1 MPVSRP
7 AEARHADGAP
17 LPGVDL
23 AAFAVAFAARLQ
35 ERGVPVD
42 ITRTGDFI
50 RALTVS
56 PPDSPRRLYWAARV
70 CLVRRPSE
78 IEILDAMFADAS
90 PDPQERSESAVT
102 AGGGRDDALIPLP
115 RVGANDRHD
124 DGLPWATLPPAVAE
138 ADGSGDALALPERLP
153 SDVAGLADV
162 PFERLD
168 AREME
173 LLRTWLMAATASW
186 PTRRS
191 QRRRADHRGRRIA
204 LRATLARS
212 RRTGWEPVE
221 LVRERAVDRPRRV
234 VMLCDVSQ
242 SMQPQA
248 PAYFQLMR
256 ALALA
261 TDAELFAFST
271 TLTRL
276 TTVLRHRSAEVT
288 VEQAT
293 ARVSDRFGGT
303 RIATNV
309 RALLSSHHGERLR
322 GAVVIIGSDGWD
334 SDPPEELA
342 AAMSRLR
349 RRAYRVTWMNP
360 RAAAPGFEPRVAAM
374 AAALPYCDDLLPGD
388 TFRSLRRVIA
398 TISRAR
404 SSGA

>member
-7 AEARHADGAP
+7 ADGPRGDAAL

-23 AAFAVAFAARLQ
+23 AAFAVAFAVRLRR
-35 ERGVPVD
+35 RGVPVD
-42 ITRTGDFI
+42 ITSAGDFV

-78 IEILDAMFADAS
+78 IEILDALFADAA
-90 PDPQERSESAVT
+90 PDPHARSELADAT
-102 AGGGRDDALIPLP
+102 AGDDDAPAFPP
-115 RVGANDRHD
+115 RAGARREG
-124 DGLPWATLPPAVAE
+124 GLPWATLPTSAAE
-138 ADGSGDALALPERLP
+138 ADAADDAPALPERLP
-153 SDVAGLADV
+153 SGVAGLADV

-168 AREME
+168 ARETE
-173 LLRTWLMAATASW
+173 LLRTWLMSAAAGW

-191 QRRRADHRGRRIA
+191 RRRRADHRGRRIA
-204 LRATLARS
+204 LRATLAQS

-221 LVRERAVDRPRRV
+221 PVRERAVDRPRRV
-234 VMLCDVSQ
+234 VMLCDVSR
-242 SMQPQA
+242 SMQPRV
-248 PAYFQLMR
+248 PAYFHLMR
-256 ALALA
+256 ALAL
-261 TDAELFAFST
+261 TTNAELFAFST

-276 TTVLRHRSAEVT
+276 TAVLRQRSAEVT

-293 ARVSDRFGGT
+293 ARVADRFGGT

-309 RALLSSHHGERLR
+309 RALLSSHHGEKVR

-349 RRAYRVTWMNP
+349 RRAYRVTWVNP
-360 RAAAPGFEPRVAAM
+360 RVAAPGFEPRVAAM

-388 TFRSLRRVIA
+388 TFRSLRQVIEA
-398 TISRAR
+398 IARAR
-404 SSGA
+404 TSGA